1 MRDCL
6 MMRDMA
12 RAYEGVIMNNI
23 EKVKADVA
31 KVNELFN
38 NFYIKQTYCFEGE
51 CMDNNCLEFNE
62 ENCRIYA
69 EIGLPYALGFFFGD
83 YDNLKDFV
91 DELVKRIEII
101 DVKEIAEEN
110 CNDKLDDPYN
120 MDFPNIEKEMAEVTD
135 IKRQLLQFC
144 EVLKSF
150 VKGL

>member
-1 MRDCL
+1 MSYL
-6 MMRDMA
+6 TTSTLNKLTA
-12 RAYEGVIMNNI
+12 L
-23 EKVKADVA
+23 KASA
-31 KVNELFN
+31 WT
-38 NFYIKQTYCFEGE
+38 ITAQSS
-51 CMDNNCLEFNE
+51 NE

-120 MDFPNIEKEMAEVTD
+120 MNFPNIEKEMAEVTD

>member
-1 MRDCL
+1 ME
-6 MMRDMA
+6 A
-12 RAYEGVIMNNI
+12 RKIKEA
-23 EKVKADVA
+23 VA
-31 KVNELFN
+31 KVNKLFD
-38 NFYIKQTYCFEGE
+38 NFCILQTYCFEGE

-110 CNDKLDDPYN
+110 CNDKLDNPYN
-120 MDFPNIEKEMAEVTD
+120 MDFPNIDKETAEVTE
-135 IKRQLLQFC
+135 IKQQLLMFC
-144 EVLKSF
+144 EVLDSF